1 MQLRNYIVSS
11 DHLYLLPG
19 SKDTHHVGN
28 PQNPN
33 WSLKYLIPL
42 ETLVCPGNNVL
53 QERGVFSSTLAL
65 ASPAR
70 AQKSRPS
77 SLPQAL

>member
-1 MQLRNYIVSS
+1 MSQVIICIYSQETKIHTMEGV
-11 DHLYLLPG
+11 HI
-19 SKDTHHVGN
+19 
-28 PQNPN
+28 
-33 WSLKYLIPL
+33 SLTYLIPL

-53 QERGVFSSTLAL
+53 QERGVFSSTLAF

-70 AQKSRPS
+70 AQKLRPL